1 MILAR
6 PFLAFVTVL
15 AFLAACHPRESVT
28 DAAPVIRAMNLG
40 VARMNQYNYD
50 GAVQAFEEALRLDPS
65 LVDARVNLAI
75 ALFNRGR
82 RTDLD
87 LDRAQQLLASVLE
100 QQPDHLRALYFLA
113 IAEQH
118 HGHAAVAI
126 PLLES
131 VLAQRPKDG
140 AAWYLLGL
148 CRQRLGQPAEA
159 ELLKAVQFRPNLVSA
174 YYRLWQLASEAGDTD
189 RAQSYLARFKS
200 LRESPLGESIELPQY
215 NSMGELAQVEPFPS
229 QPSSLTRAR
238 YQAGPWKRIATA
250 SASTSSPV
258 PVVLA
263 HSAHPS
269 AAPSSFP
276 AAAVAADLNGDGYL
290 DLVLAQSDRDGS
302 FGISLLLGQPDRS
315 WHDATAPSGLALAK
329 PIQSIAVGDL
339 DNDGNLDLLLLTEH
353 QADVYQGAGDG
364 TFSPWISLQ
373 PPDTR
378 PTLLR
383 SALLLDADH
392 DGDLDVIL
400 VGQDRLWLCNNNAD
414 RTFTLEPL
422 APTSA
427 QANLD
432 LVLAGDVDLD
442 RDLDLIALGRPA
454 QLWLNDLLGAYRPAH
469 FAAEP
474 IHANLGGVLQ
484 DLNGDGWL
492 DLLTLDSASAQPAL
506 HLGDGHGTFQLDEAF
521 SAVAEAA
528 RSWGEIRALRVAD
541 IDLDGDLDVVL
552 VADHGHLLLN
562 DGRGRFVLCPQVWS
576 FPAPPDGVVEL
587 LDVNGDMVADLLC
600 RFTVENSTRWFV
612 AAGQLTPPSTAL
624 ALAPTG
630 LRGRDGRTRSPA
642 SGTGTLITVRAG
654 LNEQTVLYTGVN
666 GSPNQSHMACVFG
679 LNGAPVAD
687 YVRLLWTD
695 GVMQVE
701 TDLLSGQ
708 VHPIAELQRKISSC
722 PVLFAWN
729 GSRMKFITD
738 FAGVGG
744 LGYFVGPGECGQPQV
759 LEHIKIEPDQLE
771 PRNGIYDLRITE
783 PMEETAYIDRLEL
796 QAVDHPA
803 HWRVFPD
810 ERASALH
817 PPSHDLLVLP
827 TVIEPVTATNRH
839 GDDCTELVQHTD
851 RRYAHQPALDR
862 RFIGFCEPHTL
873 LLDFGRQL
881 AHIQPDDRLFLFISG
896 CIEYPY
902 SQTVYAASQANIF
915 WQAIS
920 VERRHADGPWETL
933 IAEGGWP
940 GGMGRTF
947 TLDLTG
953 HTWGDAAQLRL
964 TTNLEIYYDQVYIAQ
979 DIGAANV
986 QIRTVPLQ
994 RAHLQRLGFPLEYSP
1009 DGRLP
1014 TLYDYD
1020 FIEASATFHTLKGAY
1035 TRYGPVE
1042 ELIREFDDQ
1051 YVLVGPGDEIAL
1063 EFDATALPAIPP
1075 HHVRSFILVSHA
1087 YCKDMDLYTATP
1099 QTLEPLPFRSMSRYP
1114 YPPTERYPE
1123 SAPHQAYLRTYNTR
1137 IVQ

>member
-1 MILAR
+1 MIPAR
-6 PFLAFVTVL
+6 PFVAFITLL
-15 AFLAACHPRESVT
+15 AFLTACYPRES
-28 DAAPVIRAMNLG
+28 AADRTPVIQAMNLG
-40 VARMNQYNYD
+40 VALMNQYNYD
-50 GAVQAFEEALRLDPS
+50 GAVQAFEQVLLLDPK
-65 LVDARVNLAI
+65 LPDAQVNLAI

-87 LDRAQQLLASVLE
+87 LDRAQHLLESVLE
-100 QQPDHLRALYFLA
+100 QNPDHLRALYFLA

-118 HGHAAVAI
+118 HGRAAASI

-131 VLAQRPKDG
+131 VLAQRPDDG

-148 CRQRLGQPAEA
+148 CKQRLGQPAET
-159 ELLKAVQFRPNLVSA
+159 ELLKAVQFRPNLFSA

-189 RAQSYLARFKS
+189 RAQSHLARFKS
-200 LRESPLGESIELPQY
+200 LRESPFGESIELPQY
-215 NSMGELAQVEPFPS
+215 NAMGELAQVEPFPS
-229 QPSSLTRAR
+229 QPSFVTRAR
-238 YQAGPWKRIATA
+238 YQPGPWTPIATLTVA
-250 SASTSSPV
+250 PSSPALIV
-258 PVVLA
+258 NADSV
-263 HSAHPS
+263 HPTAS
-269 AAPSSFP
+269 PSSFP
-276 AAAVAADLNGDGYL
+276 AAAAAADLNGDGYV
-290 DLVLAQSDRDGS
+290 DLVLAQTDSDGS
-302 FGISLLLGQPDRS
+302 FGIALLLGQPDHS
-315 WHDATAPSGLALAK
+315 WHDATAQSGLTLIK
-329 PIQSIAVGDL
+329 PIQSIALGDL
-339 DNDGNLDLLLLTEH
+339 DNDGIIDLLLLNEH

-364 TFSPWISLQ
+364 TFSLWISLQ
-373 PPDTR
+373 PPHTNQIS
-378 PTLLR
+378 LR

-400 VGQDRLWLCNNNAD
+400 AGPNGVWLCNNNAD
-414 RTFTLEPL
+414 RTFTLQPIDL
-422 APTSA
+422 ALAET
-427 QANLD
+427 NLD
-432 LVLAGDVDLD
+432 IVLAGDVDLD
-442 RDLDLIALGRPA
+442 RDLDLIALGRPC
-454 QLWLNDLLGAYRPAH
+454 QLWLNDLLGAYRPANL
-469 FAAEP
+469 AAEQ

-484 DLNGDGWL
+484 DFNGDGYL

-506 HLGDGHGTFQLDEAF
+506 HLGDGHGTFQHAEAF
-521 SAVAEAA
+521 RAVAEAA
-528 RSWGEIRALRVAD
+528 RSWGAIRTLRVVD

-552 VADHGHLLLN
+552 IADQGHLLLN
-562 DGRGRFVLCPQVWS
+562 DGRGRFVLHPQVWS
-576 FPAPPDGVVEL
+576 FPAPPVGVVEL
-587 LDVNGDMVADLLC
+587 LDVNGDMVPDLLC
-600 RFTVENSTRWFV
+600 LLATENSARWFV
-612 AAGQLTPPSTAL
+612 AAGQLTPPSTAI

-642 SGTGTLITVRAG
+642 SGYGTLITVRAG
-654 LNEQTVLYTGVN
+654 LHEQTVLYNGVN
-666 GSPNQSHMACVFG
+666 GSPNQSHIPCVLG
-679 LNGAPVAD
+679 LNGAAQAD
-687 YVRLLWTD
+687 YVRLRWTD

-701 TDLLSGQ
+701 SDLLSGQ
-708 VHPIAELQRKISSC
+708 VHPIPEIQRKISSC

-729 GSRMKFITD
+729 GSRMSFITD

-759 LEHIKIEPDQLE
+759 LEHIKIEPDQLQ

-803 HWRVFPD
+803 DWRVFPD
-810 ERASALH
+810 ERASAAR
-817 PPSHDLLVLP
+817 PPSHDLLVVP

-873 LLDFGRQL
+873 LLDFGRRL
-881 AHIQPDDRLFLFISG
+881 AHIQPDDRMFLFISG

-920 VERRHADGPWETL
+920 VERRHGEGPWETL

-964 TTNLEIYYDQVYIAQ
+964 TTNLEIYYDQVYIAR
-979 DIGAANV
+979 DAGATNV

-994 RAHLQRLGFPLEYSP
+994 RAHLQRLGFPREYSP

-1042 ELIREFDDQ
+1042 ELLREFDDQ

-1063 EFDATALPAIPP
+1063 EFDATVLPAIPP
-1075 HHVRSFILVSHA
+1075 HHTRSFILVSHA

-1099 QTLEPLPFRSMSRYP
+1099 QTLEPLPFQSMSRYP
-1114 YPPTERYPE
+1114 YAPNERYPD
-1123 SAPHQAYLRTYNTR
+1123 SGPHQAYLRTYNTR
-1137 IVQ
+1137 IVR